1 MQLVQFIG
9 DSKTHRVPLTWDGED
24 FMPGNAWSLIF
35 TAKHSA
41 HDQDITAVF
50 QKVSG
55 AGIEVTGNLAEIEV
69 VPSDTL
75 ALTATLLVWDIQ
87 AQNLTTGE
95 VRTLALG
102 GLKLVRD
109 VTRKTIS
116 SVEIHTTQPGVPMTG
131 PQGPAGISAPTY
143 TFFIQGGDLYVSY

>member
-55 AGIEVTGNLAEIEV
+55 AGIEVTGNLAEVEV
-69 VPSDTL
+69 VPSGH
-75 ALTATLLVWDIQ
+75 AA
-87 AQNLTTGE
+87 
-95 VRTLALG
+95 RLG
-102 GLKLVRD
+102 HSG
-109 VTRKTIS
+109 
-116 SVEIHTTQPGVPMTG
+116 TG
-131 PQGPAGISAPTY
+131 PHHGRSKDLGIGRLEARS
-143 TFFIQGGDLYVSY
+143 